1 MNHQHMVHDTHYE
14 KEEENLTDIRK
25 SDIILYKNSTS
36 HSVETV
42 RETKEEVR
50 EKVVHCKR
58 NIYEDTEHKRFSS
71 SGSLRKQKNIGVD
84 KMSHDNEFPGDDKF
98 LENTE
103 IICTGTDDHCFIV
116 IDSDYEQNKIPLK
129 HFLLRKEQN
138 KIYDV
143 NFNKNISNLGA
154 YLNFTE
160 TETYDF
166 YEDITML
173 NSPSYRKA
181 TIDGNSAELIKG
193 KICKI
198 REENN
203 RRHTG
208 VVLLNGFEFFPLDFN
223 VDDDL
228 TETQF
233 YASMRQRI
241 LDKNIKD
248 HELNE
253 YFSIIKKEIDNNVR
267 LYEKKTKYTDYL
279 YKFMKK
285 YETKKKNLH
294 IYEDKEK
301 TTKELAKKTNI
312 LKESKKIEIF
322 SEKVKQDDLEYIDKI
337 NDYSDNYNVLTKEYD
352 KDFLHSFNNNKNN
365 VDTHSERDKVY
376 EKINFD
382 STNKLDSETF
392 KKYDVIEETLTLSS
406 ETTPSIS
413 PDQQTKYFIESNN
426 DDCYEKGNDSKR
438 LLSQSSSFILNE
450 SDLSDMSN
458 YDEKEFDNLN
468 EEKEIEIKK
477 IFDKNECENLYPLSK
492 EVVSNTINE
501 NVHKTIPLKENVDND
516 ECIQEEPFFE
526 GNVNEYKNETYTNVY
541 STDSHSNQID
551 CNSNNFSKFE
561 SDYQLPSYNTQ
572 SIDTSTMDKF
582 LDANIDNNYTVK
594 SIVTH
599 SIPLIEKNINNNLV
613 GDDNIIQYYD
623 KDFNSKLNETI
634 DSISTKL
641 VNEAI
646 KESISNSNNNH
657 FYSSNL
663 ENMKNNTYSKIEN
676 LTSTRIIEED
686 FYTTTIEKI
695 IKLEE
700 DNKIN
705 YTDKENTLKTIDR
718 KIEKDKLKGEI
729 KSTEFIDN
737 SNDKNIYYY
746 DNKTFRTNDSNNNTN
761 IDIEIRRKNSICSS
775 NLTFQDDIKD
785 SNDFLYIN
793 DDKYKIIEKTTV
805 IKEYFKIKDDSDI
818 EKHTNKFLKHSDM
831 NKDLSNN
838 YGSKFNSPCNHKRSK
853 STTPIIIESKEHFH
867 SSSQESEYKFG
878 RYRSSSQSH
887 LSGENY
893 LINSYYKKKDS
904 LNNGKSIYRSTGS
917 LIIIDNHFYKKL
929 SSEDVHSSNNKNKSI
944 CNNDTKMKNFIFDK
958 KEDNNSK
965 NHKFGYD
972 VKYNTYS
979 FTDDVTTIGIN
990 NREEWVNDF
999 EKQHN
1004 NNLIRKNR
1012 KEEDIFRQSKDLS
1025 YNKQQTKENIIY
1037 SDSGT
1042 MQKNIYE
1049 DIDVKISS
1057 RSNEDNFPYSLE
1069 KNTPI
1074 KSEEIIKMNRPT
1086 IKENHLHNTKL
1097 NESAVLK
1104 YKNIDSKENQFSS
1117 SYHHEPLFSKI
1128 KGTKM
1133 ECSITEYESKNNN
1146 LFIQDKPLAVPIT
1159 YENWEYDSCFSDDHS
1174 SVNHDLYLKKNKN
1187 HENISTVHPISPVL
1201 SFNKETSREEYLSN
1215 FRREEY
1221 SLSETNSLPMFK
1233 ETIETDICSIDNC
1246 SKQNLLNVCQQHIDD
1261 YNDKKEDKILLDTT
1275 IIPLYKSS
1283 DIEEEKLI
1291 IEKDGDGKCLSFT
1304 LNNDTKEKSTKKLNI
1319 EERSEIPLNYN
1330 TFKNIYDTNI
1340 IEKNSSDS
1348 NETSL
1353 VDIVKKVKEQ
1363 NGIYKYNDTKRKT
1376 YSYKKET
1383 QIIEDSPSQK
1393 NNKSVFGKLRKT
1405 TDRSS
1410 EYSNSKYSKIHR
1422 KEVTSSEDFRN
1433 SPIFNKIQKSDKN
1446 RFEEFKKDKF
1456 NNHITKTFSNLSS
1469 DFGEPLHHSSFSL
1482 SANYS
1487 KTKFEKPIPLISQDF
1502 LKQMMTNTRDSSP
1515 SSISSEHC
1523 NQIINIDENSVLH
1536 NWNPE
1541 KLISQLYK
1549 IDYEPRKESKRN
1561 HFINMEGH
1569 LEVPNTDTNIIP
1581 ELEKSWKRRY
1591 FKTKEGRLTWYATH
1605 YADENFEG
1613 DILLSG
1619 TDIECDKNEG
1629 TFYIHG
1635 GMEHAKIKVRVP
1647 REPEGL
1653 FDKWRRALLSHSS
1666 SSILDAYV
1674 QPIAKKVPH
1683 STEKVILLDLGSC
1696 SIRGGVLTKE
1706 PSLPQ
1711 SFFPAIGVFKNDG
1724 TVVVGSDALK
1734 PGNRHYGVL
1743 HQPIP
1748 NTDPAI
1754 EKYKI
1759 NKIILK
1765 ACIDKVISDL
1775 KINPSKYKILLSL
1788 PQNIPPTL
1796 LGDILKL
1803 LLDEGYFNGVSIT
1816 RQPSLILY
1824 SYDVT
1829 TGVVVDIGE
1838 RLNIVPVIDGYIVD
1852 NAVINLPYGALQIED
1867 SLRVKLNET
1876 NEGFY
1881 SFQGPVE
1888 RMILRYLM
1896 EQACYIS
1903 NDYDHEVQNCKNNDN
1918 VEVSLEEFDP
1928 TPNMKT
1934 KFSVNASRF
1943 IATEGLFKP
1952 NRWGIE
1958 GKGLHQLINDVIQLS
1973 PIDSRR
1979 TLYKNIYLSGG
1990 TSLLPN
1996 LAERLENEIMKLVPP
2011 TIHIQ
2016 VHTSPWRYHAAYLG
2030 AQVLAS
2036 SCTFD
2041 SNCVSNNQLNDF
2053 VNQLKNSAF

>member
-1 MNHQHMVHDTHYE
+1 MNHQHMVHDTHNE

-25 SDIILYKNSTS
+25 SDIILHENSTS
-36 HSVETV
+36 HFVETV

-50 EKVVHCKR
+50 EKVVHCRK

-71 SGSLRKQKNIGVD
+71 SGSFRKQKYIGVG
-84 KMSHDNEFPGDDKF
+84 KISHDKEFPDDDKF

-138 KIYDV
+138 AIYDV
-143 NFNKNISNLGA
+143 NFNKNISNLEKC
-154 YLNFTE
+154 LNFTE

-181 TIDGNSAELIKG
+181 TIDRISAELIKG

-208 VVLLNGFEFFPLDFN
+208 VVLLNGFEFFPLDFT

-233 YASMRQRI
+233 YASMRQKI

-248 HELNE
+248 HELDE

-267 LYEKKTKYTDYL
+267 LYEKKTKYTEYL
-279 YKFMKK
+279 HKFMKK

-294 IYEDKEK
+294 INEDKEK
-301 TTKELAKKTNI
+301 TTKKLTKKTDISN
-312 LKESKKIEIF
+312 ESKKVGIL
-322 SEKVKQDDLEYIDKI
+322 SEKIKKDDFDYIEKI
-337 NDYSDNYNVLTKEYD
+337 NDYSDNYNILTKEYD
-352 KDFLHSFNNNKNN
+352 NDFLHSFNNNKTNL
-365 VDTHSERDKVY
+365 DTHSERDKAY

-382 STNKLDSETF
+382 STNELDSKTF
-392 KKYDVIEETLTLSS
+392 KKYDIIEETLTLSS

-413 PDQQTKYFIESNN
+413 PDQQTKYCIESKN
-426 DDCYEKGNDSKR
+426 DDCYVKENDSKR

-450 SDLSDMSN
+450 SDLSDM
-458 YDEKEFDNLN
+458 K
-468 EEKEIEIKK
+468 IEIKK
-477 IFDKNECENLYPLSK
+477 IFDKNECGNFYPISM

-501 NVHKTIPLKENVDND
+501 NVHKTIPLKDNVDND
-516 ECIQEEPFFE
+516 KCIHEETFFE
-526 GNVNEYKNETYTNVY
+526 GNVNEYKNETCTNVY
-541 STDSHSNQID
+541 SIDSHSTQID
-551 CNSNNFSKFE
+551 CKSNIFSKFE
-561 SDYQLPSYNTQ
+561 SDYQLPSYITQ
-572 SIDTSTMDKF
+572 SIDTSTMDKS
-582 LDANIDNNYTVK
+582 LDTNIDNSYNARN
-594 SIVTH
+594 IVTH
-599 SIPLIEKNINNNLV
+599 NIPLIEKNVDNNLV
-613 GDDNIIQYYD
+613 RDDKIMQYYD
-623 KDFNSKLNETI
+623 KNFKSKFTETI
-634 DSISTKL
+634 DNISTKL

-646 KESISNSNNNH
+646 KESILNSNNKH

-676 LTSTRIIEED
+676 LTSTHIIEED
-686 FYTTTIEKI
+686 FYTTTIEKVT
-695 IKLEE
+695 KLEE

-705 YTDKENTLKTIDR
+705 YMDNENTYKTIDR
-718 KIEKDKLKGEI
+718 KIKMDKLEEEI
-729 KSTEFIDN
+729 KSTKFIDN
-737 SNDKNIYYY
+737 SNDKSIYYN
-746 DNKTFRTNDSNNNTN
+746 DNKTLRTNDSNNNTN
-761 IDIEIRRKNSICSS
+761 IDIEIGRKNSTCSS
-775 NLTFQDDIKD
+775 NLTFQGDIKD
-785 SNDFLYIN
+785 SNDFLHIN

-818 EKHTNKFLKHSDM
+818 EKHTKKFLKDIDM
-831 NKDLSNN
+831 NKDLSNHHR
-838 YGSKFNSPCNHKRSK
+838 SMFNSSCNHKRSK
-853 STTPIIIESKEHFH
+853 STTPVIIGSKQHFH
-867 SSSQESEYKFG
+867 SPPQESEYKFR

-887 LSGENY
+887 LSKGNY
-893 LINSYYKKKDS
+893 LINSHFKKKDS
-904 LNNGKSIYRSTGS
+904 MDNGKSIYRSTGS
-917 LIIIDNHFYKKL
+917 LTIIDNHIYKKL
-929 SSEDVHSSNNKNKSI
+929 SSEDVRNSTIKNEDISNKDIK
-944 CNNDTKMKNFIFDK
+944 KKKFIYDK
-958 KEDNNSK
+958 KEDYNSK
-965 NHKFGYD
+965 KHKFGYD
-972 VKYNTYS
+972 VKYNIYS
-979 FTDDVTTIGIN
+979 FMDDVKTNGIN
-990 NREEWVNDF
+990 NEGEWVNDF

-1004 NNLIRKNR
+1004 NNLISKNS
-1012 KEEDIFRQSKDLS
+1012 KEEDIFRQSKDLP
-1025 YNKQQTKENIIY
+1025 YNKQQTKENIIS
-1037 SDSGT
+1037 SDSGI
-1042 MQKNIYE
+1042 MQKYIYE
-1049 DIDVKISS
+1049 DIDVNISS
-1057 RSNEDNFPYSLE
+1057 KSNDDNFPYSLE
-1069 KNTPI
+1069 KDIPI

-1086 IKENHLHNTKL
+1086 IKENHLHDVKFS
-1097 NESAVLK
+1097 ESTTLK
-1104 YKNIDSKENQFSS
+1104 YENIDSKGNQFSS
-1117 SYHHEPLFSKI
+1117 LYLHEPLFSKI

-1187 HENISTVHPISPVL
+1187 HENISTIHPISPVL
-1201 SFNKETSREEYLSN
+1201 SFNKETSREEYLNNS
-1215 FRREEY
+1215 RCEEY

-1233 ETIETDICSIDNC
+1233 ETIETDIFSKDNC
-1246 SKQNLLNVCQQHIDD
+1246 SKQNLPNVCQQHMDD

-1275 IIPLYKSS
+1275 IIPLHKSS
-1283 DIEEEKLI
+1283 DIEEAKLI
-1291 IEKDGDGKCLSFT
+1291 IEKDGNDKCLSFK
-1304 LNNDTKEKSTKKLNI
+1304 LNNDNKQKSTKKLNV

-1330 TFKNIYDTNI
+1330 TIKNIYDTNI
-1340 IEKNSSDS
+1340 FEKNSSDS

-1376 YSYKKET
+1376 YSYKEET

-1410 EYSNSKYSKIHR
+1410 KYLNSKYSKIHC
-1422 KEVTSSEDFRN
+1422 KEDTSSEDFRN

-1446 RFEEFKKDKF
+1446 RFEELKKDKF
-1456 NNHITKTFSNLSS
+1456 NNHIKKTFSNLSS
-1469 DFGEPLHHSSFSL
+1469 DFGEPLYHSSFSL
-1482 SANYS
+1482 SANHS
-1487 KTKFEKPIPLISQDF
+1487 KTKFEKPIPLISQDY

-1683 STEKVILLDLGSC
+1683 STEKVVLLDLGSC

-1711 SFFPAIGVFKNDG
+1711 SFFPAIGLFKNDG

-1734 PGNRHYGVL
+1734 PENRHNGVL

-1896 EQACYIS
+1896 EQTCYIS
-1903 NDYDHEVQNCKNNDN
+1903 NDYDHEVQNCKDNDN